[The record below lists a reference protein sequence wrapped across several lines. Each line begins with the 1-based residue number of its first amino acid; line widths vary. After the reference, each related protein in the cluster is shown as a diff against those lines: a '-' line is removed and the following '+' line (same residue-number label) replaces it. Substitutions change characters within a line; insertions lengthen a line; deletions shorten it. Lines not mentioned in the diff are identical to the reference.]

1 MSLDQQRL
9 KKAFD
14 TFDIDKSGAIS
25 TSELCTVLNQC
36 GVKVSQAQCSL
47 LIQNYD
53 ANESGL
59 MEFAEFQDLFKEA
72 LAAQGRK

>member
-36 GVKVSQAQCSL
+36 GVKVSQTQCSL
-47 LIQNYD
+47 LIRNYD
-53 ANESGL
+53 TNESGL
-59 MEFAEFQDLFKEA
+59 MEFSEFQDLFKEA
-72 LAAQGRK
+72 LAAQGKK

>member
-1 MSLDQQRL
+1 MSIDQQKL

-47 LIQNYD
+47 LIGNYD
-53 ANESGL
+53 TNESGL
-59 MEFAEFQDLFKEA
+59 MEFDRAYQKIRGSDANFLS
-72 LAAQGRK
+72 